1 MTIPIWMRSEE
12 HCQAGRTRLDADL
25 IIVGAGLLGAAAAY
39 FAATMDASLKI
50 IVVEAGRAA
59 AAASGRNAGFVL
71 RGIHSY
77 YDSCVAKYGR
87 ETARLIYRLG
97 EENQRLIR
105 EFMDSHGLSLG
116 YEPGG
121 SYVLASSLEE
131 LDALSRSAQLM
142 QEDGFNLKL
151 HLKDPLDRGFY
162 GAIENPD
169 DFGIDPVKLV
179 RTLLAAS
186 DARVL
191 EEEPVLSLEADGE
204 VELASTG
211 YVLSAPRAIL
221 ATNAYTA
228 SLEPLFMPYIKAVR
242 GQMLATAP
250 LKKRLVD
257 KLCYANY
264 GFEYFRQLKDMRL
277 LLGGGRQAFAEEEV
291 GLADEITPALQRN
304 LEEYLRERF
313 PEAAGAHIEHR
324 WSGAMAFT
332 HDGLPYVGGLPGRPG
347 LFAAL
352 GCNGHG
358 LGYSMSLGRLV
369 SEAALKGADTGCF
382 SLERLN
388 KKPARQDRLMAQELK
403 AGP

>member
-1 MTIPIWMRSEE
+1 MTISIWMRSEE
-12 HCQAGRTRLDADL
+12 HRQAGRTRLDADL

-39 FAATMDASLKI
+39 FAAGIEPSLKI
-50 IVVEAGRAA
+50 IVVEGGRTAG
-59 AAASGRNAGFVL
+59 AASGRNAGFVL

-87 ETARLIYRLG
+87 ETARVIYKLG

-105 EFMDSHGLSLG
+105 SFMDSHGLSLG
-116 YEPGG
+116 YEGGG

-131 LDALSRSAQLM
+131 LEALSRSAQLM

-179 RTLLAAS
+179 KTLLAAS

-191 EEEPVLSLEADGE
+191 EEEPVLTIEAGGE
-204 VELASTG
+204 VELVTTG

-228 SLEPLFMPYIKAVR
+228 GLEPFFLPYIKAVR

-264 GFEYFRQLKDMRL
+264 GFEYFRQLQDMRL
-277 LLGGGRQAFAEEEV
+277 VLGGGRQAFAEEEV

-332 HDGLPYVGGLPGRPG
+332 HDGLPYVGSLPGRPG
-347 LFAAL
+347 LFCVV

-369 SEAALKGADTGCF
+369 SEAVLRGAQTGCF
-382 SLERLN
+382 NIERL
-388 KKPARQDRLMAQELK
+388 KREPARQDRLLAQELK